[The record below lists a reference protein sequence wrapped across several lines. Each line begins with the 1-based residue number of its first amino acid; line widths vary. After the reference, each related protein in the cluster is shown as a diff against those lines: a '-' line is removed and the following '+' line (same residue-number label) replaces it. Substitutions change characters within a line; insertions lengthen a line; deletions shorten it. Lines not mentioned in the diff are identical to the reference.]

1 MNPKVWETSG
11 HVSGF
16 SDPLVECT
24 KCQHRFRADQLVDPK
39 ACPDCDGV
47 LGEARQFNMM
57 FKTQVGAMED
67 SAATVYFRPETAQ
80 GMFVNF
86 KNILDSFAPKLPF
99 GMAQIGKAFRN
110 EITPKDFVSAL
121 FMFPEWEMSARPN
134 PNIIGIMTIAVI
146 KAARRYFF
154 RNLKGLRSDIAYCNG
169 LISILYWS
177 CNDSAF

>member
-1 MNPKVWETSG
+1 MEQKDLMEKLVSLAKRRRFIYQGSEIYGGLAGTWDFGPLGVALKNNIKNSWRKTFVGNREDMYEVDAALLMNPKVWETSG

-67 SAATVYFRPETAQ
+67 SAATVYFRDRKS
-80 GMFVNF
+80 V
-86 KNILDSFAPKLPF
+86 
-99 GMAQIGKAFRN
+99 
-110 EITPKDFVSAL
+110 V
-121 FMFPEWEMSARPN
+121 
-134 PNIIGIMTIAVI
+134 
-146 KAARRYFF
+146 
-154 RNLKGLRSDIAYCNG
+154 
-169 LISILYWS
+169 
-177 CNDSAF
+177 